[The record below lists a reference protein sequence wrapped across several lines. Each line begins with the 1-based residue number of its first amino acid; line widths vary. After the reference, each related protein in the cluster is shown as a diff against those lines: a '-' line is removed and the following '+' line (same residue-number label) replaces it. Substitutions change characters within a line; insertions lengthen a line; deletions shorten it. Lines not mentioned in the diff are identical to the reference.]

1 MPENSGV
8 GNSWI
13 TSEKP
18 MTMVGWRDSGPSS
31 TVCSDPWVYR
41 VQAEADPK
49 LAPWDDGFERGAEV
63 NERFS
68 GS

>member
-1 MPENSGV
+1 
-8 GNSWI
+8 
-13 TSEKP
+13 